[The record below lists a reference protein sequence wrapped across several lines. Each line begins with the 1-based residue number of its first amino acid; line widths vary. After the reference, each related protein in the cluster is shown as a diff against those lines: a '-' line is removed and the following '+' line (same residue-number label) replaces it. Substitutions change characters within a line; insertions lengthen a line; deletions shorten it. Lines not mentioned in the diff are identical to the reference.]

1 MTGAGGRS
9 GHRFRARRGFT
20 LIELMVALLVSS
32 LLVGM
37 ILAIF
42 SRMSLAYRGQQQ
54 IAGVQQVLAA
64 ARATVEIDAKQAGLG
79 MPNGFTVAMTGAT
92 LRSPVMVAN
101 ASAAPDQI
109 AFFYADTSTQ
119 AVVTT
124 IPALPVLQVDAS
136 TGFAPGDL
144 IVLAKPDTSTAS
156 PFANEA
162 NLTTYSACVVQIAA
176 GGGSV
181 SAGPPA
187 TITIAGAGSV
197 PWGGTGHCAAGPSV
211 GTMVYK
217 FVAHAYRI
225 DTTLARVGLGALQQ
239 GSTGGLLGANEV
251 WNDLA
256 YGFSDLQTALRAY
269 QPIAGADPDGD
280 LDTNRDWYSGDTQN
294 ALTTLPTAAPAPAN
308 AVLLQM
314 SISLVAHTDRDV
326 EGISST
332 QVPAMIDATKPLTNN
347 TVGDHAAVVLPL
359 PPPPWPN
366 ALYPGLRIYRY
377 TTFQVDLRNLGVG
390 R

>member
-1 MTGAGGRS
+1 
-9 GHRFRARRGFT
+9 
-20 LIELMVALLVSS
+20 
-32 LLVGM
+32 M

-64 ARATVEIDAKQAGLG
+64 ARATIELDAKQAGLG
-79 MPNGFTVAMTGAT
+79 MPGGFSTAIAGAA
-92 LRSPVMVAN
+92 LRSPLTVVNAAN
-101 ASAAPDQI
+101 APDQI

-119 AVVTT
+119 AVVTAFAGW
-124 IPALPVLQVDAS
+124 PATLTVDS
-136 TGFAPGDL
+136 SVGFAPGDL
-144 IVLAKPDTSTAS
+144 IVLTKPDTSQAS
-156 PFANEA
+156 PFVNEA
-162 NLTTYSACVVQIAA
+162 NITAYTACVVQIA
-176 GGGSV
+176 
-181 SAGPPA
+181 
-187 TITIAGAGSV
+187 TGAGSV
-197 PWGGTGHCAAGPSV
+197 VVGPPASLAIAGAATLPWGGTAHCVNSPPSI

-217 FVAHAYRI
+217 FVAHGYRI
-225 DTTLARVGLGALQQ
+225 DTTLARIGLGALQQ
-239 GSTGGLLGANEV
+239 SQTGGLLGANEV
-251 WNDLA
+251 WSDLA

-269 QPIAGADPDGD
+269 QPIAGADLDADGD
-280 LDTNRDWYSGDTQN
+280 ANRDWYSADVQN
-294 ALTTLPTAAPAPAN
+294 SLTTLPTAAPAPAN

-332 QVPAMIDATKPLTNN
+332 QVPAMIDATKPLAN
-347 TVGDHAAVVLPL
+347 TPVGDRAVVVLPL
-359 PPPPWPN
+359 PPPPWPD